1 MLFRSRHETGLK
13 VTTWSLR
20 LQHETEP
27 QMKSLQENLKLQP
40 LLLVKDLKGGRDQSF
55 RSRPEDTLR
64 IKNPGH
70 DYV

>member
-1 MLFRSRHETGLK
+1 MLFRSRHETGLR

-20 LQHETEP
+20 LQLEVEP
-27 QMKSLQENLKLQP
+27 NEVSARKLKLR
-40 LLLVKDLKGGRDQSF
+40 LLIWSMTSKEVATNHSGRDLN
-55 RSRPEDTLR
+55 ETLR